1 METFV
6 SDVRKNLL
14 QALLKTALTA
24 HIEELVLGLSLRSGL
39 DLLHHLHNP
48 KREGLRFRRD
58 SLAIFPVDLT
68 F

>member
-1 METFV
+1 MENFV
-6 SDVRKNLL
+6 NGVRKNLL
-14 QALLKTALTA
+14 QAFLKTALTA

-48 KREGLRFRRD
+48 KREGLRFRWHF
-58 SLAIFPVDLT
+58 LAIFPDDLT